1 MKSVQIKMGGDGKPV
16 LPGGRANL
24 KQVDMTTEQ
33 DIVRHAKLD
42 DEAFRHQCEREI
54 DAILAQSRADFDS
67 GCFVKES
74 MIAHIKKIKQRSQKV
89 MVTSIKLDSEVEK
102 RLEQLAAST
111 GISKDYCISTF
122 IQNGLVDIEDY
133 CLSEAVMA
141 RVKSGDEKTF
151 DSSQARK
158 FLA

>member
-1 MKSVQIKMGGDGKPV
+1 M
-16 LPGGRANL
+16 A
-24 KQVDMTTEQ
+24 
-33 DIVRHAKLD
+33 
-42 DEAFRHQCEREI
+42 
-54 DAILAQSRADFDS
+54 
-67 GCFVKES
+67 
-74 MIAHIKKIKQRSQKV
+74 
-89 MVTSIKLDSEVEK
+89 TSIKLDSEVEK

-111 GISKDYCISTF
+111 GISKDYCISPF

-151 DSSQARK
+151 DSAQARK

>member
-1 MKSVQIKMGGDGKPV
+1 M
-16 LPGGRANL
+16 A
-24 KQVDMTTEQ
+24 
-33 DIVRHAKLD
+33 
-42 DEAFRHQCEREI
+42 
-54 DAILAQSRADFDS
+54 
-67 GCFVKES
+67 
-74 MIAHIKKIKQRSQKV
+74 
-89 MVTSIKLDSEVEK
+89 TSIKLDSEVET

-133 CLSEAVMA
+133 CLSESVMA

-151 DSSQARK
+151 DSAQARK